1 MKRFGP
7 WMLVVWSLGMAAC
20 PRGGGGGAGAPA
32 SADWR
37 DPTLPVEARVRAF
50 LDEYVP
56 LRSALDRDVNLAYW
70 AATNASSEEESTREY
85 ARKAELELEWRRLH
99 ADRERFEALRSFR
112 DSAELTDPLLRRQVE
127 LLYLTFLPNQ
137 IPDDLLQRMTDL
149 SNEIEQTFNAHRAE
163 FEGAE
168 VSDNDLREI
177 LRTETDSTRRQA
189 AWEALKQIGP
199 VVAER
204 VRELARLRNEA
215 ARAVGYPDYWQMM
228 MAAQEMPPD
237 EVVAL
242 FDRVYELTEEPYATE
257 KAKLDATLAERY
269 GVTVEGLRPWHCA
282 DPFCQSAP
290 QATELDLDRY
300 FANPDPAAPD
310 GSNLVALAEKFY
322 AGFGMDVGPIL
333 ARSDLYERPF
343 KEQHAYCTDIDR
355 AGDVRMLLNLKSNG
369 DWADT
374 ILHELG
380 HAVYFV
386 YTDRT
391 DLPYL
396 LREMHTV
403 STEAIAEL
411 MGGMT
416 KNARW
421 LQELVGVPP
430 EEAEKVAEAT
440 RLEARLQKLIFA
452 RWSLVM
458 LHFERAL
465 YGDPEQDLD
474 TLWWDLV
481 ERYQKVTRPEGRS
494 APDWATKIHVATV
507 PVYYH
512 NYLMGEMMA
521 AQILEAVAR
530 EVYGGAPVEEV
541 IFYGKPEAGAFL
553 IERIFMRGHAV
564 RWDDL
569 VTEATGEPLGPRAF
583 VEQLR

>member
-1 MKRFGP
+1 
-7 WMLVVWSLGMAAC
+7 
-20 PRGGGGGAGAPA
+20 
-32 SADWR
+32 
-37 DPTLPVEARVRAF
+37 
-50 LDEYVP
+50 
-56 LRSALDRDVNLAYW
+56 
-70 AATNASSEEESTREY
+70 
-85 ARKAELELEWRRLH
+85 
-99 ADRERFEALRSFR
+99 
-112 DSAELTDPLLRRQVE
+112 
-127 LLYLTFLPNQ
+127 
-137 IPDDLLQRMTDL
+137 
-149 SNEIEQTFNAHRAE
+149 
-163 FEGAE
+163 
-168 VSDNDLREI
+168 
-177 LRTETDSTRRQA
+177 
-189 AWEALKQIGP
+189 
-199 VVAER
+199 
-204 VRELARLRNEA
+204 
-215 ARAVGYPDYWQMM
+215 
-228 MAAQEMPPD
+228 
-237 EVVAL
+237 
-242 FDRVYELTEEPYATE
+242 
-257 KAKLDATLAERY
+257 
-269 GVTVEGLRPWHCA
+269 VTVEGLRPWHCA

-290 QATELDLDRY
+290 QATDVDLDRY
-300 FANPDPAAPD
+300 FANPDPEAPD

-322 AGFGMDVGPIL
+322 AGFGMDVAPIL

-355 AGDVRMLLNLKSNG
+355 AGDVRMLLNLKSNS

-386 YTDRT
+386 YTDQT
-391 DLPYL
+391 ELPYL
-396 LREMHTV
+396 LREMHTM

-430 EEAEKVAEAT
+430 EEAEAVAAAT

-465 YGDPEQDLD
+465 YADPEQDLD

-541 IFYGKPEAGAFL
+541 IFYGKPEAGRFL
-553 IERIFMRGHAV
+553 IDRIFRRGHVV

-569 VTEATGEPLGPRAF
+569 IVEATGPS
-583 VEQLR
+583 

>member
-1 MKRFGP
+1 MKR
-7 WMLVVWSLGMAAC
+7 LGMLGWLVLSSGLAGC
-20 PRGGGGGAGAPA
+20 PRGEAGSETPA
-32 SADWR
+32 AVDWR
-37 DPTLPVEARVRAF
+37 DGTLPVEARVRGF
-50 LDEYVP
+50 LDEFVP
-56 LRSALDRDVNLAYW
+56 QRAALDRDVNLAYW
-70 AATNASSEEESTREY
+70 AATNASSEEESAREY

-99 ADRERFEALRSFR
+99 ADRERFAALQEFR

-137 IPDDLLQRMTDL
+137 IPDELLQRITDL
-149 SNEIEQTFNAHRAE
+149 SNEIEQTFNAHRAQ
-163 FEGAE
+163 FEGSE
-168 VSDNDLREI
+168 VSDNDLREV
-177 LRTETDSTRRQA
+177 LQNETDSTRRRA

-199 VVAER
+199 VVADR
-204 VRELARLRNEA
+204 VRELARLRNQA
-215 ARAVGYPDYWQMM
+215 AQAVGYPDYWQMM

-237 EVVAL
+237 EVLAL
-242 FDRVYELTEEPYATE
+242 FDRVYEMTEEPYTTE

-269 GVTVEGLRPWHCA
+269 GVTVDGLRPWHCA

-290 QATELDLDRY
+290 QATDVDLDRY
-300 FANPDPAAPD
+300 FANPDPEAPD

-322 AGFGMDVGPIL
+322 AGFGMDVAPIL

-421 LQELVGVPP
+421 LQELVGVPA
-430 EEAEKVAEAT
+430 EEAETVAAAT

-541 IFYGKPEAGAFL
+541 IFYGKPEAGRFL
-553 IERIFMRGHAV
+553 IDRIFSRGHVV

-569 VTEATGEPLGPRAF
+569 IVEATGEPLGPRAF

>member
-1 MKRFGP
+1 MKRFGTLG
-7 WMLVVWSLGMAAC
+7 WLVLSSGIVAGC
-20 PRGGGGGAGAPA
+20 PRGETGSATPA
-32 SADWR
+32 TVDWR
-37 DPTLPVEARVRAF
+37 DRTLPVEARVRGF
-50 LDEYVP
+50 LDEFVP
-56 LRSALDRDVNLAYW
+56 QRAALDRDANLASW
-70 AATNASSEEESTREY
+70 AATNASSEEESAREY
-85 ARKAELELEWRRLH
+85 ARKAELELAWRRLH
-99 ADRERFEALRSFR
+99 ADRERFAALQEFR
-112 DSAELTDPLLRRQVE
+112 ESESLTDPLLRRQVE

-137 IPDDLLQRMTDL
+137 IPDELMRRITDL
-149 SNEIEQTFNAHRAE
+149 SNEIEQTFNAHRAQ

-168 VSDNDLREI
+168 VSDNDLRKI
-177 LRTETDSTRRQA
+177 LQTETDSNRRRA

-199 VVAER
+199 VVADR
-204 VRELARLRNEA
+204 VRELARLRNQA
-215 ARAVGYPDYWQMM
+215 AQAVGYPDYWQMM
-228 MAAQEMPPD
+228 MAAQELPPD
-237 EVVAL
+237 EVLAL
-242 FDRVYELTEEPYATE
+242 FDQVHEQTEEPYSTE
-257 KAKLDATLAERY
+257 KAQLDATLAERY
-269 GVTVEGLRPWHCA
+269 GVTVGGLRPWHCA

-290 QATELDLDRY
+290 QATDVDLDRY
-300 FANPDPAAPD
+300 FANPDPEAPD

-322 AGFGMDVGPIL
+322 AGFGMDVAPIL

-355 AGDVRMLLNLKSNG
+355 AGDVRMLLNLKSNS

-386 YTDRT
+386 YTDQT
-391 DLPYL
+391 ELPYL
-396 LREMHTV
+396 LREMHTM

-430 EEAEKVAEAT
+430 EEAETVAAAT
-440 RLEARLQKLIFA
+440 QLEARLQKLIFA

-465 YGDPEQDLD
+465 YADPEQDLD

-541 IFYGKPEAGAFL
+541 IFYGKPEAGRFL
-553 IERIFMRGHAV
+553 IDRIFRRGHVV

-569 VTEATGEPLGPRAF
+569 IVEATGEPLGPRAF

>member
-1 MKRFGP
+1 MKR
-7 WMLVVWSLGMAAC
+7 LGMLGWLVLSSGLAGC
-20 PRGGGGGAGAPA
+20 PRGEAGSETPA
-32 SADWR
+32 AVDWR
-37 DPTLPVEARVRAF
+37 DGTLPVEARVRGF
-50 LDEYVP
+50 LDEFVP
-56 LRSALDRDVNLAYW
+56 QRAALDRDVNLAYW
-70 AATNASSEEESTREY
+70 AATNASSEEESAREY

-99 ADRERFEALRSFR
+99 ADRERFAALQEFR

-137 IPDDLLQRMTDL
+137 IPDELLQRITDL
-149 SNEIEQTFNAHRAE
+149 SNEIEQTFNAHRAQ
-163 FEGAE
+163 FEGSE
-168 VSDNDLREI
+168 VSDNDLREV
-177 LRTETDSTRRQA
+177 LQNETDSTRRRA

-199 VVAER
+199 VVADR
-204 VRELARLRNEA
+204 VRELARLRNQA
-215 ARAVGYPDYWQMM
+215 AQAVGYPDYWQMM

-237 EVVAL
+237 EVLAL
-242 FDRVYELTEEPYATE
+242 FDRVYEITEEPYTTE

-269 GVTVEGLRPWHCA
+269 GVTVDGLRPWHCA

-290 QATELDLDRY
+290 QATDVDLDRY
-300 FANPDPAAPD
+300 FANPDPEAPD

-322 AGFGMDVGPIL
+322 AGFGMDVAPIL

-421 LQELVGVPP
+421 LQELVGVPA
-430 EEAEKVAEAT
+430 EEAETVAAAT

-541 IFYGKPEAGAFL
+541 IFYGKPEAGRFL
-553 IERIFMRGHAV
+553 IDRIFSRGHVV

-569 VTEATGEPLGPRAF
+569 IVEATGEPLGPRAF

>member
-1 MKRFGP
+1 MKR
-7 WMLVVWSLGMAAC
+7 LGMLGWLVLSSGLAGC
-20 PRGGGGGAGAPA
+20 PRGEAGSETPA
-32 SADWR
+32 AVDWR
-37 DPTLPVEARVRAF
+37 DGTLPVEARVRGF
-50 LDEYVP
+50 LDEFVP
-56 LRSALDRDVNLAYW
+56 QRAALDRDVNLAYW
-70 AATNASSEEESTREY
+70 AATNASSEEESAREY

-99 ADRERFEALRSFR
+99 ADRERFAALQEFR

-137 IPDDLLQRMTDL
+137 IPDELLQRITDL
-149 SNEIEQTFNAHRAE
+149 SNEIEQTFNAHRAQ
-163 FEGAE
+163 FEGSE
-168 VSDNDLREI
+168 VSDNDLREV
-177 LRTETDSTRRQA
+177 LQNETDSTRRRA

-199 VVAER
+199 VVADR
-204 VRELARLRNEA
+204 VRELARLRNQA
-215 ARAVGYPDYWQMM
+215 AQAVGYPDYWQMM

-237 EVVAL
+237 EVLAL
-242 FDRVYELTEEPYATE
+242 FDRVYEMTEEPYTTE

-269 GVTVEGLRPWHCA
+269 GVTVDGLRPWHCA

-290 QATELDLDRY
+290 QATDVDLDRY
-300 FANPDPAAPD
+300 FANPDPEAPD

-322 AGFGMDVGPIL
+322 AGFGMDVAPIL

-386 YTDRT
+386 YTDQT

-421 LQELVGVPP
+421 LQELVGVPA
-430 EEAEKVAEAT
+430 EEAETVAAAT

-521 AQILEAVAR
+521 AQVLEAVAR

-541 IFYGKPEAGAFL
+541 IFYGKPEAGRFL
-553 IERIFMRGHAV
+553 IDRIFSRGHVV

-569 VTEATGEPLGPRAF
+569 IVEATGEPLGPRAF

>member
-1 MKRFGP
+1 MKR
-7 WMLVVWSLGMAAC
+7 LGMLGWLVLSSGLAGC
-20 PRGGGGGAGAPA
+20 PRGEAGSETPA
-32 SADWR
+32 AVDWR
-37 DPTLPVEARVRAF
+37 DGTLPVEARVRGF
-50 LDEYVP
+50 LDEFVP
-56 LRSALDRDVNLAYW
+56 QRAALDRDVNLAYW
-70 AATNASSEEESTREY
+70 AATNASSEEESAREY

-99 ADRERFEALRSFR
+99 ADRERFAALQEFR

-137 IPDDLLQRMTDL
+137 IPDELLQRITDL
-149 SNEIEQTFNAHRAE
+149 SNEIEQTFNAHRAQ
-163 FEGAE
+163 FEGSE
-168 VSDNDLREI
+168 VSDNDLREV
-177 LRTETDSTRRQA
+177 LQNETDSTRRRA

-199 VVAER
+199 VVADR
-204 VRELARLRNEA
+204 VRELARLRNQA
-215 ARAVGYPDYWQMM
+215 AQAVGYPDYWQMM

-237 EVVAL
+237 EVLAL
-242 FDRVYELTEEPYATE
+242 FDRVYEMTEEPYTTE

-269 GVTVEGLRPWHCA
+269 GVTVDGLRPWHCA

-290 QATELDLDRY
+290 QATDVDLDRY
-300 FANPDPAAPD
+300 FANPDPEAPD

-322 AGFGMDVGPIL
+322 AGFGMDVAPIL

-386 YTDRT
+386 YTDQT

-421 LQELVGVPP
+421 LQELVGVPA
-430 EEAEKVAEAT
+430 EEAETVAAAT

-541 IFYGKPEAGAFL
+541 IFYGKPEAGRFL
-553 IERIFMRGHAV
+553 IDRIFSRGHVV

-569 VTEATGEPLGPRAF
+569 IVEATGEPLGPRAF